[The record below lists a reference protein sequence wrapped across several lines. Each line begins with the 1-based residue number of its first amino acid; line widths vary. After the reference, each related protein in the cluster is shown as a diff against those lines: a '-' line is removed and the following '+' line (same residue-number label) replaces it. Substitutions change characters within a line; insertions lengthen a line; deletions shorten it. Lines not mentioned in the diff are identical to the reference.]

1 MESDDGAVDYVD
13 EEINNNDV
21 STDTADLINDPN
33 IINETQDIIPTE
45 EEILATQEK
54 DPNSTYKLDDV
65 NNKIKKFANS
75 EFSKSVSN
83 ITLDSIKMALAL
95 VVALAWN
102 TAIKYIINSVWKYDN
117 NNLLMHILY
126 AIVITIVFVAYI
138 MFARKE
144 FGYSGDAKIQYAV
157 VGM

>member
-21 STDTADLINDPN
+21 PTNTDLINDPN
-33 IINETQDIIPTE
+33 IVTETQDIIPTE

-54 DPNSTYKLDDV
+54 DSDDTYKLDNV

>member
-21 STDTADLINDPN
+21 PTNTALINDPN
-33 IINETQDIIPTE
+33 IITETQDIIPTE

-54 DPNSTYKLDDV
+54 DSDDTYKLDNV